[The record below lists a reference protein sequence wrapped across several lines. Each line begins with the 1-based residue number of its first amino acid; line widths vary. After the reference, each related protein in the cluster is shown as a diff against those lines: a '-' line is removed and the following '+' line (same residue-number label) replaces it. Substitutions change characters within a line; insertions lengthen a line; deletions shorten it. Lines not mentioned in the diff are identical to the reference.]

1 MAKQLKKLSTHV
13 IIGLLALCTIKAI
26 AADSTTAPT
35 AEQGLAAASTN
46 QSTTS
51 TANQSATNPAE
62 NNTANNSSEPANA
75 LPTTTADPFQQ
86 WNRSAYKVND
96 LVDRVALKPVA
107 QAYTYMFPQHVRTG
121 VSNFY
126 NNLDEVP
133 TVANDLLQFSF
144 LQALNDSW
152 RLFINSTIGIFG
164 IFDVATQAGLPAHY
178 SDFGLTLAKWGY
190 VNSPYFEVPLLGPGT
205 LRDQIA
211 FPINYY
217 GLMVYPRINP
227 YSTRAILVSGAVIN
241 LRANLLTY
249 NNLMQQI
256 SIDPYIL
263 RRDAYLQHRA
273 YLVQQTLAEK
283 PFYIP
288 NGEPSWKTSSNNE
301 NAAN

>member
-1 MAKQLKKLSTHV
+1 MANQLKKLSTH
-13 IIGLLALCTIKAI
+13 IAIGLLALCTMKAI
-26 AADSTTAPT
+26 AADSATTT
-35 AEQGLAAASTN
+35 TQQGLAAATSTNN

-51 TANQSATNPAE
+51 NQNAANPAE
-62 NNTANNSSEPANA
+62 NSTANNGSEPANA
-75 LPTTTADPFQQ
+75 MPTTTSDPFAQ
-86 WNRSAYKVND
+86 WNRSAYQVND

-107 QAYTYMFPQHVRTG
+107 QAYTYMFPQQVRTG

-152 RLFINSTIGIFG
+152 RLFINTTIGIGG
-164 IFDVATQAGLPAHY
+164 IFDVASQAGLPAHY

-256 SIDPYIL
+256 SIDPYVL
-263 RRDAYLQHRA
+263 RRDAYMQHRA
-273 YLVQQTLAEK
+273 YLVQQALAEK

-288 NGEPSWKTSSNNE
+288 NGEPSWKTSNNNVNSSN
-301 NAAN
+301 